1 MQREHQV
8 SCRIAPIPLRSF
20 ARFLEVWNDLTE
32 SNVKVAPGPKVAPW
46 TEVKKRKRG
55 HEVMN
60 QRAAAFAHLS
70 VSSSIACA
78 SARTC
83 VARATVSAG
92 TAEATN
98 FLPK

>member
-1 MQREHQV
+1 M
-8 SCRIAPIPLRSF
+8 
-20 ARFLEVWNDLTE
+20 TE

-46 TEVKKRKRG
+46 TEFVKKRKRG

-92 TAEATN
+92 TAEISY
-98 FLPK
+98 LSDSVS